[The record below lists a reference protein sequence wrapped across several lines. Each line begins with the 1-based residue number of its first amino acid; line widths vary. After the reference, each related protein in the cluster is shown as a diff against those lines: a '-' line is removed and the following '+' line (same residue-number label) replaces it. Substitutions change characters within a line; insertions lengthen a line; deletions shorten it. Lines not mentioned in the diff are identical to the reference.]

1 MEQVNIYLEGN
12 YNFLAK
18 YLQKHM
24 PEFEVIPSEGTY
36 MAWIKTSKLGI
47 SPKALEQFFIE
58 KAKVSVYMGD
68 RYGKHTEEFIR
79 VNIATSRE
87 YLEKA
92 LHRVKAHYD
101 EIVQGR

>member
-1 MEQVNIYLEGN
+1 
-12 YNFLAK
+12 
-18 YLQKHM
+18 
-24 PEFEVIPSEGTY
+24 

-101 EIVQGR
+101 AIVQGR